1 MYYVFVKKKVYT
13 TRTKPKYLSEK
24 FAKASHA
31 GNVLKI
37 DHGIYE
43 KNCSSVTSKKLPNR
57 LGA

>member
-1 MYYVFVKKKVYT
+1 MYLQKKVYI

-57 LGA
+57 LGT